1 MTRSSTRG
9 GGFARRLLTSSIAL
23 LLLFSFASS
32 GANAATIIQQNDT
45 VVQASSI
52 FFGQTV
58 EYYANAL
65 ADEET
70 LVRVFFFSSFS
81 LSLFNSTQKN
91 RSRVCSCAMIARAEG
106 RRMRPL
112 SSAFFL
118 SPLGKIFIF

>member
-1 MTRSSTRG
+1 MTRSSAS
-9 GGFARRLLTSSIAL
+9 GGFARRLLTSAIAL
-23 LLLFSFASS
+23 LLLFFSFASG

-70 LVRVFFFSSFS
+70 LVRVFFSFYVRFFF
-81 LSLFNSTQKN
+81 LLNKFD
-91 RSRVCSCAMIARAEG
+91 RARVSVGARDDRARAQ
-106 RRMRPL
+106 RRRGEDG
-112 SSAFFL
+112 SRCF
-118 SPLGKIFIF
+118 

>member
-1 MTRSSTRG
+1 MTRSSAS
-9 GGFARRLLTSSIAL
+9 GGFARRLLTSAIAL
-23 LLLFSFASS
+23 LLLFFSFASG

-70 LVRVFFFSSFS
+70 LVRVFFFLFIKVLFS
-81 LSLFNSTQKN
+81 LEQI
-91 RSRVCSCAMIARAEG
+91 RSRACVCWCA
-106 RRMRPL
+106 
-112 SSAFFL
+112 
-118 SPLGKIFIF
+118 

>member
-1 MTRSSTRG
+1 MTRSNTS
-9 GGFARRLLTSSIAL
+9 GGFARRPLTRAIALL

-70 LVRVFFFSSFS
+70 LVRVFFFLFGSFFS
-81 LSLFNSTQKN
+81 LTN
-91 RSRVCSCAMIARAEG
+91 RSRACVCVYWCVMIARAQ
-106 RRMRPL
+106 RRRGEDG
-112 SSAFFL
+112 SRY
-118 SPLGKIFIF
+118 